1 MPLAIAVSRCH
12 REGSRIRADKVE
24 GSVNFGGA
32 VSLLASLKRGFR
44 DEGSGALQKT
54 AFEETG
60 QQRRSAG
67 DRFESTVE
75 GSTGDHRKRRLRL
88 VDAVLVLWVVLLL
101 SIVAYALADGAVVF
115 AQLDEL
121 DLGAAYSL
129 AP

>member
-1 MPLAIAVSRCH
+1 MLLAVVAACCN
-12 REGSRIRADKVE
+12 REGGRIRADKAE
-24 GSVNFGGA
+24 SSVNFDGA

-44 DEGSGALQKT
+44 DGRCRTLQNT
-54 AFEETG
+54 AFEENR
-60 QQRRSAG
+60 QQRRGAG

-75 GSTGDHRKRRLRL
+75 GSSAEHRKRRLRL
-88 VDAVLVLWVVLLL
+88 IDVVLVLWVVLLL
-101 SIVAYALADGAVVF
+101 SIVAYALADGAAVF